1 MNEKD
6 LAPPA
11 ESAQAVRQGL
21 MSRHHLEDLGVR
33 AASGLV
39 LVATAVGSLFAGGWL
54 FVLYWLIAALAV
66 HWEWQ
71 RLIGAPLPWLRI
83 FSGGFALC
91 AAAVLYRLG
100 LTELAFAM
108 IPLAATF
115 AAWAGGAGFL
125 LWSGFGLFYAG
136 GLLLAMISLRHV
148 PFFGVC
154 AIGWLFAVVWGTDVC
169 AYFGGRL
176 IGGPKLAPAIS
187 PGKTWSGFWVGV
199 VCGAGLGALAAHFW
213 PNVDAPF
220 WPLFLLGLVAG
231 ALATCSNPGSNA
243 ASTSRIRAASFPA
256 MAASWTGSTALSP
269 PPFSR
274 PCSAFLAGCPARR
287 PACSSGPRISYDPA
301 SIYAR

>member
-11 ESAQAVRQGL
+11 EPAQAVRQGL

-108 IPLAATF
+108 IPLAAAF

-176 IGGPKLAPAIS
+176 IGGPKLAPRIS
-187 PGKTWSGFWVGV
+187 PGKTWSGFLVGV
-199 VCGAGLGALAAHFW
+199 VCGAAFGAFVAHIW
-213 PNVDAPF
+213 PNVQAPLL
-220 WPLFLLGLVAG
+220 PVFLLGLAAG
-231 ALATCSNPGSNA
+231 AVAQGGDLFESWVKRHYGVKDASRLIPGHGGVMDRLDGFIA
-243 ASTSRIRAASFPA
+243 AAIFAALFG
-256 MAASWTGSTALSP
+256 MARGLP
-269 PPFSR
+269 
-274 PCSAFLAGCPARR
+274 SAAAGML
-287 PACSSGPRISYDPA
+287 YWQ
-301 SIYAR
+301 

>member
-11 ESAQAVRQGL
+11 EPASTVARGL

-54 FVLYWLIAALAV
+54 FVLYWLIASLAV

-91 AAAVLYRLG
+91 AAAVFYRLG

-108 IPLAATF
+108 IPLAAAF
-115 AAWAGGAGFL
+115 AAWAGGSGFL
-125 LWSGFGLFYAG
+125 LWGGFGLFYAG
-136 GLLLAMISLRHV
+136 GLLLATLSLRHA

-176 IGGPKLAPAIS
+176 IGGPKLAPRIS
-187 PGKTWSGFWVGV
+187 PGKTWSGFLVGV
-199 VCGAGLGALAAHFW
+199 ICGAAFGAFIAHIW
-213 PNVDAPF
+213 PNVQAPLA
-220 WPLFLLGLVAG
+220 PVFLLGLAAG
-231 ALATCSNPGSNA
+231 AVAQGGDLFESWVKRRYGVKDSSRLIPGHGGVMDRLDGFIA
-243 ASTSRIRAASFPA
+243 AAIFAALFG
-256 MAASWTGSTALSP
+256 MARGLP
-269 PPFSR
+269 
-274 PCSAFLAGCPARR
+274 SAAAGLL
-287 PACSSGPRISYDPA
+287 YWQ
-301 SIYAR
+301 